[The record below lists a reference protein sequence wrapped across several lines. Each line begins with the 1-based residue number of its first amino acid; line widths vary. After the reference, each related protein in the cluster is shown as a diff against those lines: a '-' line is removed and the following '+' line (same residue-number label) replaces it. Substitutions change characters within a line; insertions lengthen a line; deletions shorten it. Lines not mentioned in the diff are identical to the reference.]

1 MRNKVEEFK
10 SLRFEEFKGLSA
22 QSASLK
28 PLNSST
34 FEPLKDGWK
43 WVRLGEVCEIIK
55 GKKPE
60 LYEKRDSNDMIP
72 YLTAE
77 VIRFGV
83 KPYRCR
89 ISDKNSVMVLENEII
104 IIADGSNSGEVFTGY
119 RGALASTMGKLKL
132 LEVKILKDYLYF
144 FIRTYFERLNRPKR
158 GSAIPHLEKDTFYN
172 LLIPLPPLL
181 EQRRIASKLQELMQE
196 VERARTACEKQLEAV
211 RALPSAYLRE
221 VFESEEAKKWER
233 KKLGEV
239 LEEALPGFA
248 CGKRAGLEGY
258 IQLRMNNISS
268 DGKIVLSSLLRV
280 PATEKQ
286 VEKYRLKPGDVLF
299 NNIIQIALNWLGKQL
314 YLMKKMEFFS
324 TATT

>member
-34 FEPLKDGWK
+34 LEPLKDGWK

-60 LYEKRDSNDMIP
+60 LYVKRDSNDMIP

-132 LEVKILKDYLYF
+132 LE
-144 FIRTYFERLNRPKR
+144 
-158 GSAIPHLEKDTFYN
+158 EK
-172 LLIPLPPLL
+172 
-181 EQRRIASKLQELMQE
+181 S
-196 VERARTACEKQLEAV
+196 
-211 RALPSAYLRE
+211 
-221 VFESEEAKKWER
+221 
-233 KKLGEV
+233 
-239 LEEALPGFA
+239 
-248 CGKRAGLEGY
+248 
-258 IQLRMNNISS
+258 
-268 DGKIVLSSLLRV
+268 
-280 PATEKQ
+280 
-286 VEKYRLKPGDVLF
+286 
-299 NNIIQIALNWLGKQL
+299 
-314 YLMKKMEFFS
+314 
-324 TATT
+324 